1 MNRFGPLI
9 VLVFPLLLLASGF
22 AVATDDSKVKGEGS
36 TPPGEDPLR
45 GLTLEARRPR
55 SRTAAVTARRGQP

>member
-22 AVATDDSKVKGEGS
+22 AVATDDSKVK
-36 TPPGEDPLR
+36 
-45 GLTLEARRPR
+45 
-55 SRTAAVTARRGQP
+55 AAPRRGRVRSVTLPWRRVDLGF

>member
-22 AVATDDSKVKGEGS
+22 AVATDDSKVK
-36 TPPGEDPLR
+36 
-45 GLTLEARRPR
+45 
-55 SRTAAVTARRGQP
+55 AAPRRGRIRSVALPWRRVDLGLERRR